1 MSAYFNGLNEKLF
14 HALPLQARRVLELG
28 CANGR
33 LGAKYKENNLATRWT
48 GVEISAEAACAAAQH
63 LDEVHVLDVESKDFS
78 SLHGPYDLVV
88 MGDLLEHM
96 KHPERLLERLFD
108 MTTADARMV
117 ICLPNMGHMSVLH
130 RLLAADISYDDAGLL
145 DSTHLRFYSASSA
158 FKLLLD
164 AGWLPDLRDT
174 HDIPVQENT
183 TNRLVLMAAESL
195 GVPIETAIRNFSTY
209 QMIIQCAKWPVD
221 DISNMEEPARFS
233 VIVPVT
239 RPWQLELNIQR
250 SPGLAEVGA
259 DIITVSNAKNA
270 ADAYQQGRKLA
281 RHPWV
286 IFAHQDVYFPTGT
299 GFSIA
304 KQLGRLSK
312 ARHTRAPVGFA
323 GIALNPT
330 SQTHRHAGLVI
341 DRTRLFDHPDSG
353 TDTTVSLDEFAVAL
367 HSDLDACIDPTLG
380 WHLWATDLC
389 LQQPGTVLR
398 VPLFHN
404 STTGHTLP
412 PEFTQSAQRLSSKY
426 PAHAAI
432 PTLCSTIRPSALSQ
446 QTPTPA

>member
-14 HALPLQARRVLELG
+14 HTLPLQARSVLELG

-33 LGAKYKENNLATRWT
+33 LGAKYKQTNPATRWT
-48 GVEISAEAACAAAQH
+48 GVEISADAARAAAQH

-78 SLHGPYDLVV
+78 GLPGNYDLVV

-164 AGWLPDLRDT
+164 AGWLPDLQDT
-174 HDIPVQENT
+174 YDVPIPENT

-209 QMIIQCAKWPVD
+209 QMIIQCAKWPMD

-239 RPWQLELNIQR
+239 RPWQHELNIQR
-250 SPGLAEVGA
+250 SPGLAEVGV

-281 RHPWV
+281 RHPWT

-304 KQLGRLSK
+304 KQLGKLTKERNT
-312 ARHTRAPVGFA
+312 HTPVGFA
-323 GIALNPT
+323 GIALDPSSN
-330 SQTHRHAGLVI
+330 THHHAGLVI
-341 DRTRLFDHPDSG
+341 DRTRIFDHPGS
-353 TDTTVSLDEFAVAL
+353 DTAVSLDEFAVAL
-367 HSDLDACIDPTLG
+367 HQDLGACIDPALG

-389 LQQPGTVLR
+389 LQRTGTILR

-404 STTGHTLP
+404 STTGHHLP

-426 PAHAAI
+426 PAYSAI
-432 PTLCSTIRPSALSQ
+432 PTLCSTIRPSAFGQ
-446 QTPTPA
+446 NAPIPA

>member
-33 LGAKYKENNLATRWT
+33 LGAKYKENKLATRWT

-174 HDIPVQENT
+174 HDIPIQENT

>member
-404 STTGHTLP
+404 STTGRTLP